1 MLDMECFSFLNRALE
16 SELAPVL
23 VIATNRGLSK
33 IRGTDYTSAHGI
45 PLDLLDRLMII
56 STEQYSVDDIRK
68 ILTVRC
74 KEEEVDIEPPAMEL
88 LTRIASE
95 TSLRYAIH
103 LIITAQLSA
112 RKRKQKEVQ
121 LVDVE
126 RCYKLFVDVK
136 RSTKL
141 VMDYEKDF
149 MFNELSI
156 KEQPDASEETKTEA
170 MLEG

>member
-1 MLDMECFSFLNRALE
+1 MR
-16 SELAPVL
+16 L
-23 VIATNRGLSK
+23 VGPRLPATNRGLSK

-56 STEQYSVDDIRK
+56 PTETYSVEDIRQ
-68 ILTVRC
+68 ILSVRC
-74 KEEEVDIEPPAMEL
+74 REEEVDMEVAALEL

-103 LIITAQLSA
+103 LIITAQLRA
-112 RKRKQKEVQ
+112 KRRKKEEVE
-121 LVDVE
+121 LVDIE

-141 VMDYEKDF
+141 LMEYQE
-149 MFNELSI
+149 
-156 KEQPDASEETKTEA
+156 PDTIIGRWMVPSLVVTSLWIFFSRIQVITICV
-170 MLEG
+170 LRLVTLVLVT